1 MCLLSSLN
9 VGSAQTQ
16 VETNQY
22 KVFSYQTYVSMLAM
36 DVRHFQS
43 TNEVV
48 NMFWI
53 LTSLQ
58 LSREIA
64 KGLQIRLFNKCVL
77 HFIASFFL
85 STVTLTLVM
94 WPQIGW
100 SSFFLGIDSF
110 FLMWNSSRGGCDP
123 AVWPR
128 LLLKVIHEQFPKMS
142 KNANKRSSGENAL
155 YHF

>member
-1 MCLLSSLN
+1 MEGLHRLKLKQINIKSFLIKPMSQCK
-9 VGSAQTQ
+9 QW
-16 VETNQY
+16 
-22 KVFSYQTYVSMLAM
+22 TYGISKE
-36 DVRHFQS
+36 S

-53 LTSLQ
+53 LTNLQ
-58 LSREIA
+58 LSKGIA
-64 KGLQIRLFNKCVL
+64 KVPQIRLFNKCVL

-110 FLMWNSSRGGCDP
+110 FLMWNSSRGGCDS